1 MKENLTTSEIRI
13 DLEYGNVFKGFQ
25 DLMRYRIRNVILVS
39 SLYDLYLFEEDGR
52 LYELIR
58 DEYRGLNLSEAPELT
73 RVSSG
78 WEALQ
83 LAKDEKRYDLI
94 ITTPHIV
101 DMSVSA
107 FARQVKNSDL
117 DIPIVLLT
125 YDNRE
130 TSDILSYYNA
140 ALFDRV
146 FVWQGDFRILIA
158 IIKHLED
165 SLNVERDTKSVGV
178 QVIILIED
186 SVRYYSSFLPIIYME
201 IFEQSQRLIS
211 EGINLSD
218 RYLRMRA
225 RPKILLCTNY
235 EDAWY
240 NYEKYQDHILGI
252 ISDIDFMRNG
262 KQDPEAGIEFARE
275 VKALQNDIPIML
287 QSTSQEFE
295 QEAYNVGASF
305 LLKDSPTL
313 LNDLRAFM
321 SEHFGFGD
329 FIFRNPDGTEV
340 GRAKDLVTFEKQLDR
355 VSEESIRYHADHNHF
370 SKWLKART
378 EFWLAHKLRPRK
390 LSEFESLAV
399 FRKEMIFFLRRYRK
413 SRQRG
418 IILDFKKES
427 FDPNDSFARIGGG
440 SLGGKARGLSFVN
453 RLINQ
458 VNLQDKFKNVSIQVP
473 PTVVLGTA
481 IFDDFIEKNKL
492 KHFALSEQDDM
503 EITRSFVAAERF
515 SPEALYQ
522 LSQFLTM
529 VREPLAVRSSS
540 LLEDSQYHP
549 FAGVYSTYML
559 PNNHYDSKVR
569 LQELLNA
576 IKCVYASTYYKN
588 AKEYTRIATYRLEE
602 EKMAVIIQK
611 MVGAPHQQRFYPDFS
626 GVAKSHNFYPVSP
639 QRASD
644 GIASVAL
651 GLGKTVV
658 EGGNTVKFCPK
669 YPQHVPQFS
678 TIDEMLKNNQLQFY
692 ALDLS
697 VKPADNLD
705 SYFELTKAYRLK
717 VAEED
722 GALHFVGSTYS
733 HQNKAVYDGLSRH
746 GVRVVT
752 FAPILKNHIFPLP
765 QILTD
770 LLELG
775 RKGMGT
781 PVEIEFAVNMS
792 VPKGK
797 PKIFGVLQMRP
808 LVLNKETE
816 QLDVEKAPKE
826 KLVCRSSKVLGN
838 GVISNLF
845 DVIMIDYENFK
856 RSKTREVAAEI
867 HKFNMRLFKENR
879 PYLLIGVGRWGSMDP
894 WLGIPVKW
902 EQISGA
908 RVIVESS
915 FKDFEVE
922 PSQGSHFFH
931 NLTSFMIGYFTIGS
945 HQKADFVDWEW
956 LTKQPVHASSEY
968 VRHLRFEKPIV
979 VKMNGRKGK
988 GIIFKPESLGKEEG
1002 GRKKGEG

>member
-1 MKENLTTSEIRI
+1 MKKNLTTSKIRME
-13 DLEYGNVFKGFQ
+13 LEYGNVFKGFQ

-83 LAKDEKRYDLI
+83 LAREEDRYDLI

-101 DMSVSA
+101 DMRVSA

-130 TSDILSYYNA
+130 TSDVLSYYNA

-240 NYEKYQDHILGI
+240 NYEKYQNHILGI

-262 KQDPEAGIEFARE
+262 EQDPEAGVEFARE
-275 VKALQNDIPIML
+275 VKAQQNDIPIML

-329 FIFRNPDGTEV
+329 FIFRTPDGTEV
-340 GRAKDLVTFEKQLDR
+340 GRAKDLVSFEKQFNR
-355 VSEESIRYHADHNHF
+355 VPEESIRYHADYNHF

-390 LSEFESLAV
+390 LSEFESVDV

-418 IILDFKKES
+418 IILDFKKGS

-458 VNLQDKFKNVSIQVP
+458 INLQEKFKNVNIQVP
-473 PTVVLGTA
+473 PTVVLGTD
-481 IFDDFIEKNKL
+481 IFDVFIEKNKL

-503 EITRSFVAAERF
+503 EITRRFVAAERF
-515 SPEALYQ
+515 SSEALYQ
-522 LSQFLTM
+522 LSQFLTL

-559 PNNHYDSKVR
+559 PNNHYDSEVR

-576 IKCVYASTYYKN
+576 IKCVYSSTYYKN

-611 MVGAPHQQRFYPDFS
+611 MIGAPHQQRFYPDFS

-639 QRASD
+639 QQASD

-678 TIDEMLKNNQLQFY
+678 TIDEMLKNNQLRFY
-692 ALDLS
+692 ALDMS
-697 VKPADNLD
+697 VKLDDNID
-705 SYFELTKAYRLK
+705 AYFELTKSYRLK

-722 GALHFVGSTYS
+722 GALYFAGSTYS

-752 FAPILKNHIFPLP
+752 FAPILKNDIFPLP
-765 QILTD
+765 QILTE

-775 RKGMGT
+775 RTGMGT

-792 VPKGK
+792 VPKGE

-808 LVLNKETE
+808 LVLSKEAE
-816 QLDVEKAPKE
+816 QLEVEKAPKE
-826 KLVCRSSKVLGN
+826 KLVCRSGKVLGN
-838 GVISNLF
+838 GVIDNLF
-845 DVIMIDYENFK
+845 DVVMVNYENFN

-867 HKFNMRLFKENR
+867 HKFNTRLHKENR

-902 EQISGA
+902 EHISGA

-931 NLTSFMIGYFTIGS
+931 NLTSFMIGYFTISS
-945 HQKADFVDWEW
+945 HQKSDFVDWKW
-956 LTKQPVHASSEY
+956 LAKQPVHASSEY
-968 VRHLRFEKPIV
+968 VRHLRFKTPIV

-988 GIIFKPESLGKEEG
+988 GIIFKPAS
-1002 GRKKGEG
+1002 